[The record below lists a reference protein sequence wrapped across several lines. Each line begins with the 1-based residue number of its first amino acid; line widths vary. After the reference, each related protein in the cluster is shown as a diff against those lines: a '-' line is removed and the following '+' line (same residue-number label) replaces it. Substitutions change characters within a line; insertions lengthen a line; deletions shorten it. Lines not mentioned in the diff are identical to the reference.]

1 MIQQLTSFS
10 SLEQAQN
17 TNSLLTG
24 LQGQTSGLFQAQ
36 TAALVGKTVQVSGS
50 SFNLASGSASMG
62 LNLGTAANVTLTVKD
77 ANGQLVALI
86 PEGQL
91 NAGNNTLTWNGKD
104 ANGVTLPDGAYS
116 VGVSAT
122 TANGTAATATTSML
136 VKVDS
141 VSFKNGAVYLNS
153 GNSSFA
159 LTDVTKINA

>member
-1 MIQQLTSFS
+1 M
-10 SLEQAQN
+10 
-17 TNSLLTG
+17 
-24 LQGQTSGLFQAQ
+24 FQAQ

-50 SFNLASGSASMG
+50 GFNLSSGSAAMG
-62 LNLGTAANVTLTVKD
+62 LKLGASANVTLTVKD

-91 NAGNNTLTWNGKD
+91 TAGNHTLTWNGKD

-122 TANGTAATATTSML
+122 AADGSAATTSTNLL

-141 VSFKNGAVYLNS
+141 VSFQNGAVYLNS
-153 GNSSFA
+153 GNSSYA